1 MNLFKEEQIR
11 GAMVV
16 RLTSQ
21 LGLFLTYN
29 RVPIQWL
36 DSILE
41 AIGFGM
47 VLRHWVATLHRRA
60 STCCMLHSLSP
71 DMAIEFSI
79 CQGDPATTI
88 FFFIYI

>member
-1 MNLFKEEQIR
+1 MLTLEFKCYMYLLKEEQIR

-29 RVPIQWL
+29 RVSIQWL

-47 VLRHWVATLHRRA
+47 VLRHWVATLH
-60 STCCMLHSLSP
+60 C
-71 DMAIEFSI
+71 
-79 CQGDPATTI
+79 
-88 FFFIYI
+88 